1 MQVSITMMLYFV
13 QKINLNWVLT
23 DEDAVAGDQSGENED
38 DRELVTYYI
47 STNVQFTSS
56 KMSRYI
62 NLFLHLL
69 IT

>member
-1 MQVSITMMLYFV
+1 MLYFV
-13 QKINLNWVLT
+13 QKFNVNWVLT

>member
-1 MQVSITMMLYFV
+1 MMLYFI

-62 NLFLHLL
+62 NLFLRLL

>member
-1 MQVSITMMLYFV
+1 MMLYFV

>member
-1 MQVSITMMLYFV
+1 MMLYFV
-13 QKINLNWVLT
+13 QKINVNWVLT

>member
-1 MQVSITMMLYFV
+1 MMLYFV
-13 QKINLNWVLT
+13 QKFNVNWVLT